1 MNLPV
6 IPPGSRLYGLDA
18 AAIPHVVATANA
30 LEAGRIDE
38 AAREIASVVTRFPQQ
53 PEVLRLVA
61 SIESLRGRHD
71 QAIIAMRRA
80 VDQRPS
86 DALYQNTL
94 GTILAEAGAYDD
106 AIAALRRCCEIEPGL
121 ALAWYNLG
129 VLLTRCVRPD
139 EAVVALREAVRLAP
153 DHVGA
158 RALLADMLRVGNR
171 ADEAAA
177 EYRRII
183 ATQPYAGMAWWGLA
197 DLKTTKFAAD
207 DIDRLR
213 AALADARASEDDRIA
228 LGFALA
234 KALDDHGRYAESLA
248 ALEQAN
254 VIARRRRPWN
264 AGSFSANTNAIRA
277 AFTPTPQSAQAQQ
290 GSGVIFIVSLPRSG
304 STLIEQ
310 ILASHSSVEGAGEL
324 PDLPLTLI
332 EESKRRGQL
341 FPQWVGAMQPDDWQR
356 LGRRYLE
363 RTSHW
368 SQRRPV
374 FTDKLPNNWQ
384 YIGAIRAMLPGARII
399 GVRRD
404 PLETCFSCYR
414 QFLYNN
420 EYQRT
425 FADLAAFWCDFDRSL
440 KHALAQHPARVR
452 ESVYE
457 DLLADPERHIRGL
470 LDFCGL
476 AFEPA
481 CLEFHRTERDVRSP
495 SAMQVREPLRRD
507 TARAARYGALL
518 DPLRAELARYNTNQ
532 PNSSEN
538 S

>member
-1 MNLPV
+1 MSFTV
-6 IPPGSRLYGLDA
+6 PPGSRLYGLDA

-30 LEAGRIDE
+30 LESGRIDE
-38 AAREIASVVTRFPQQ
+38 AAHEIASVIARFPHQ

-71 QAIIAMRRA
+71 EAISAMRRA
-80 VDQRPS
+80 VEQRPR

-94 GTILAEAGAYDD
+94 GTVLAEGGAYDD
-106 AIAALRRCCEIEPGL
+106 AIVALRRCCELEPNL
-121 ALAWYNLG
+121 AIAWYNLG

-139 EAVVALREAVRLAP
+139 EAVGALREAVRLAP

-183 ATQPYAGMAWWGLA
+183 AAQPYAGMAWWGLA

-213 AALADARASEDDRIA
+213 AAFADARASEDDRIA

-234 KALDDHGRYAESLA
+234 KALDDHGHYAESLA
-248 ALEQAN
+248 ALEHAN
-254 VIARRRRPWN
+254 TIARRRRPWN
-264 AGSFSANTNAIRA
+264 AEAFSANTNAIRA
-277 AFTPTPQSAQAQQ
+277 AFTPPPQGAQSLQ

-341 FPQWVGAMQPDDWQR
+341 FPQWAGTMRPDDWQR
-356 LGRRYLE
+356 LGRRYIE

-368 SQRRPV
+368 SAQRPV

-425 FADLAAFWCDFDRSL
+425 FADLAAFWRDFDRSL
-440 KHALAQHPARVR
+440 KHALAQHPAHVH

-518 DPLRAELARYNTNQ
+518 DPLRAELARYNTSQ
-532 PNSSEN
+532 PNPPEN

>member
-1 MNLPV
+1 MNLPH
-6 IPPGSRLYGLDA
+6 IPPTSRLYGLDA
-18 AAIPHVVATANA
+18 AAIPHVVATAHA
-30 LEAGRIDE
+30 LESGRVDE
-38 AAREIASVVTRFPQQ
+38 AEREIALVAQRFPRQA
-53 PEVLRLVA
+53 EVLRLFA
-61 SIESLRGRHD
+61 SVESRRGRHD
-71 QAIIAMRRA
+71 MAILAMRRA
-80 VDQRPS
+80 VEQRPG

-94 GTILAEAGAYDD
+94 GTVLAEAGHYDE
-106 AIAALRRCCEIEPGL
+106 AIAALRRCCEIEPRL

-139 EAVVALREAVRLAP
+139 EAVDALREAVRLVP
-153 DHVGA
+153 DHMAA

-183 ATQPYAGMAWWGLA
+183 AAQPYAGMAWWGLA
-197 DLKTTKFAAD
+197 DLKTTKFAAE
-207 DIDRLR
+207 DIDRIR
-213 AALADARASEDDRIA
+213 AALADSRASDDDRIA
-228 LGFALA
+228 LGFAMA

-248 ALEQAN
+248 ALEAAN
-254 VIARRRRPWN
+254 TIARRRKPWD
-264 AGSFSANTNAIRA
+264 ARAYSAVIDATLDVFDPPPQA
-277 AFTPTPQSAQAQQ
+277 ASDLGA
-290 GSGVIFIVSLPRSG
+290 GVIFIVSLPRSG

-310 ILASHSSVEGAGEL
+310 ILASHSKVEGAGEL
-324 PDLPLTLI
+324 PDLPLVLG
-332 EESKRRGQL
+332 EESRVRGAP
-341 FPQWVGAMQPDDWQR
+341 FPMWARAMKPDDWQR

-363 RTSHW
+363 RTAHW

-384 YIGAIRAMLPGARII
+384 YIGAIRAMLPAARIV

-425 FADLAAFWCDFDRSL
+425 FADLAAFWHDFDRSL
-440 KHALAQHPARVR
+440 GTALARYPAGVL

-457 DLLADPERHIRGL
+457 RLVAGPEPEIRRLLA
-470 LDFCGL
+470 FCGL
-476 AFEPA
+476 PFEPA

-507 TARAARYGALL
+507 TARAPRYGALL
-518 DPLRAELARYNTNQ
+518 DPLRAALARYN
-532 PNSSEN
+532 SSQRN
-538 S
+538 PP

>member
-1 MNLPV
+1 MSFAV
-6 IPPGSRLYGLDA
+6 PPGSRLYGLDP
-18 AAIPHVVATANA
+18 AAIQRVVATAQA
-30 LEAGRIDE
+30 LEAGRLDE
-38 AAREIASVVTRFPQQ
+38 ASQQIGGVVARFPQQ
-53 PEVLRLVA
+53 PEVLRLLAGV
-61 SIESLRGRHD
+61 ESLRGRNRE
-71 QAIIAMRRA
+71 AIDAMQRA
-80 VDQRPS
+80 VAQRPN

-94 GTILAEAGAYDD
+94 GTVLAEAGHYDE
-106 AIAALRRCCEIEPGL
+106 AIAALRRCCELEPRL

-139 EAVVALREAVRLAP
+139 EAVDALREAVRLAP
-153 DHVGA
+153 DHVAA

-183 ATQPYAGMAWWGLA
+183 AAQPYAGMAWWGLA
-197 DLKTTKFAAD
+197 DLKTTKFAIE
-207 DIDRLR
+207 DIDRIR
-213 AALADARASEDDRIA
+213 SAIGDARASDDDRIA

-234 KALDDHGRYAESLA
+234 KALDDHGRYAESVA
-248 ALEQAN
+248 ALEAAN
-254 VIARRRRPWN
+254 TIARRRKQWDAR
-264 AGSFSANTNAIRA
+264 AFADAVSATLDAFSTS
-277 AFTPTPQSAQAQQ
+277 PQPAPGAL

-310 ILASHSSVEGAGEL
+310 ILASHSQVEGAGEL
-324 PDLPLTLI
+324 PDLPLVLG
-332 EESKRRGQL
+332 EESRARGAP
-341 FPQWVGAMQPDDWQR
+341 FPLWVGAMRPDDWDR

-368 SQRRPV
+368 SKRRPV

-384 YIGAIRAMLPGARII
+384 YIGAIRAMLPGARIV

-404 PLETCFSCYR
+404 PVETCFSCFR

-425 FADLAAFWCDFDRSL
+425 FADLAAFWHEFDRSL
-440 KHALAQHPARVR
+440 AAALAQHPASVF

-457 DLLADPERHIRGL
+457 ELVADPERRIRKL

-476 AFEPA
+476 PFEPA

-507 TARAARYGALL
+507 TARAPRYGALL
-518 DPLRAELARYNTNQ
+518 DPLRAALARYNPPPQNLPRNT
-532 PNSSEN
+532 
-538 S
+538 